1 MFADV
6 LDTKEALKDYKNICL
21 FKTQKAV
28 VETLADTLAE
38 VDAVTLAD
46 TVGDALALVDT
57 FAEPIEEVEAETLGD
72 TRGDAEA
79 LVDTMAD
86 KLAEVEAVTFETDWA
101 MRRH

>member
-57 FAEPIEEVEAETLGD
+57 FAEPIEEVEAET
-72 TRGDAEA
+72 
-79 LVDTMAD
+79 
-86 KLAEVEAVTFETDWA
+86 W
-101 MRRH
+101 RHTGRCGGPCRHYG